1 LVVNHGK
8 PSTPPQTIR
17 PGLGIVCAV
26 IAEAIYALVFPVS
39 PIFFRLFVCLD
50 ADERAQQPPAAA

>member
-1 LVVNHGK
+1 LLIKHGK

-17 PGLGIVCAV
+17 PGFGIVCAI
-26 IAEAIYALVFPVS
+26 IAEAIYALVSPVP
-39 PIFFRLFVCLD
+39 PIFFRPFVCFD